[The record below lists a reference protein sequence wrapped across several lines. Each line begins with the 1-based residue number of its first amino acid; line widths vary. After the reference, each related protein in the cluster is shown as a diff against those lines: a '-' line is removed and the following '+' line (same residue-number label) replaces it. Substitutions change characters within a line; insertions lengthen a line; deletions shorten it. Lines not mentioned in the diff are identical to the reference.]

1 MKTLLII
8 GCVLLYIM
16 LGTIVSLIARNAL
29 YDEMDLFFATMFWP
43 LFTAFGII
51 WLIFVVIPK
60 WIIDHFD

>member
-16 LGTIVSLIARNAL
+16 LGTIVSFIARNSF
-29 YDEMDLFFATMFWP
+29 YDDMDLCFAAMFWP
-43 LFTAFGII
+43 LFAAFGII

>member
-16 LGTIVSLIARNAL
+16 LGTIVSFIARNAID
-29 YDEMDLFFATMFWP
+29 DEMDLYFSTMFWP
-43 LFTAFGII
+43 IFGAFRILWLLFVI
-51 WLIFVVIPK
+51 IPK